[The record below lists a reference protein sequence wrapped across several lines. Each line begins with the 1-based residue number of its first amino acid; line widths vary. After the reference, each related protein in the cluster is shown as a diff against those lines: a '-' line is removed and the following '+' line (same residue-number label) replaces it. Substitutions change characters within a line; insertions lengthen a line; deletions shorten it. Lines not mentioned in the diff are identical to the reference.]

1 MTPILKA
8 ILEGSTL
15 SSAALYSA
23 VRLAYGA
30 SWDPMDPDQRSRRFL
45 LGVLTAAMFND
56 ETFDDADNAEWLVA

>member
-8 ILEGSTL
+8 ILNGSTL
-15 SSAALYSA
+15 SSAAIYSA
-23 VRLAYGA
+23 ARLDRAN
-30 SWDPMDPDQRSRRFL
+30 WDLSDPDQCSRRFL

>member
-23 VRLAYGA
+23 VRLDRAN
-30 SWDPMDPDQRSRRFL
+30 WDLSDPDQRSRRFL

-56 ETFDDADNAEWLVA
+56 ETFDDSDNAEWLVA